1 MATRWTQQ
9 EVRFLKKHKD
19 LSNDELAEMLCRTP
33 IAIQDA
39 RRRYRTFTVKNFTR
53 IQFTE
58 EDAKIL
64 KENIKSNP
72 DNLCRAFTLTAKKIG
87 VPTNKIIGAYYTRKA
102 STLYRK
108 NLGFIF
114 ATISS
119 KKTLENG
126 KNRAAEGSTKRT
138 LKQKIKELFKIK

>member
-9 EVRFLKKHKD
+9 EVRFLKKHKE
-19 LSNDELAEMLCRTP
+19 LSNDRLAEMLCRTP
-33 IAIQDA
+33 KAISSA
-39 RRRYRTFTVKNFTR
+39 RARYRAFTVRDSTR

-87 VPTNKIIGAYYTRKA
+87 APTNKIIGAYYTIK
-102 STLYRK
+102 SSPLYRK
-108 NLGFIF
+108 NLGFMF

-126 KNRAAEGSTKRT
+126 KNRAAEGSAKRT